1 MNKFLGTLLILALV
15 LPLALSIERGMNES
29 ENATVSTENRETE
42 NASKDTTKKKSNKK
56 KNADKKKALEE
67 VDEFPLLFQYRTA
80 DEDEPICDYQ
90 SINAYRSFAKAQANA
105 IGRMDSVYDLVLFTD
120 KKVRVTYEVRGKI
133 KEIKPHNHRYT
144 LYNLGEDGSQ
154 YDYII
159 QIIYKKT
166 SFYLYVNTSTSLD
179 GDENID
185 TTPSDWYMSII
196 AVDEYQTYS
205 KISPIEFYDTI
216 EEANDNF
223 ISIPPGLSMW
233 GNNLIFYYLKDKDFK
248 VEILSPISDKP
259 LKPKRKKK
267 GNLSIFTLEEIS
279 NDGGLDYEESYII
292 ILKLDGKTKYLD
304 IYIE

>member
-42 NASKDTTKKKSNKK
+42 NASKDTTKKKNNKK
-56 KNADKKKALEE
+56 RNADKKKALEE

-179 GDENID
+179 GDESID